1 MYLYLSI
8 FSFKHLFYKEEGDW
22 GGGINDFKA
31 LGILNALLFSII

>member
-22 GGGINDFKA
+22 GGGINDFKH
-31 LGILNALLFSII
+31 LEFWMLNSFL

>member
-22 GGGINDFKA
+22 GGGGINDFKH
-31 LGILNALLFSII
+31 LEFWMLYSFL